1 MPCMRWCSVA
11 AIAPAIAG
19 CSLIYNPNNLPDPR
33 VIDAA
38 IVDVNPA
45 MPVVLDFA
53 PDSIDEGQGE
63 GGSVPALLV
72 LHGQNFVNSNFHLT
86 LTPPQGVTVHV
97 ETVGPP
103 TLSTGGDF
111 AVFQIVAHVDGTLA
125 GRVPL
130 DVTVTQDV
138 SPQYGG
144 GTATSVPPAKKFALN
159 GLPELTGSG
168 STTIDTGTLA
178 KKYSQV
184 KLGGVTFNG
193 TAAAVVRS
201 VSFLQITMSVLAKA
215 PGSAAGPGGVSG
227 GGAKGGG
234 PGGGDPG
241 TAAQVLGGGG
251 GGGGAGYVN
260 DGAMGQGPGGLGGA
274 TGGAGGPHAGDDRIA
289 SLMTNQPSAG
299 GAGGAGFLA
308 GSEPGGH
315 GGGGGGIV
323 VLSAGGDLTVT
334 GTITADGGKGDDG
347 NGGGGGGGGGAGG
360 TVIVSSDAGK
370 FSVTGAISIKA
381 GLPGKPLA
389 GAGSVGRARWDAI
402 AGTAPLSPDRA
413 AHRGPAFMIPPP
425 VVRTQPQTL
434 TLVGTSNDEFNI
446 RVTDQAN
453 AIHDGG
459 HNSIG
464 LDGTAPIAPTLYPG
478 YNRICITLEGG
489 TQGAVESDK
498 CTEVA
503 YLP

>member
-1 MPCMRWCSVA
+1 MRWCSVA
-11 AIAPAIAG
+11 ALAPAVAG

-33 VIDAA
+33 MIDAA
-38 IVDVNPA
+38 IADVNPA
-45 MPVVLDFA
+45 MPVVVDFA

-72 LHGQNFVNSNFHLT
+72 VHGQNFVNSNLHLT
-86 LTPPQGVTVHV
+86 LTPPQGVTVNV

-103 TLSTGGDF
+103 TVSVGGDF
-111 AVFQIVAHVDGTLA
+111 AVFQLVAHVDGNLTA
-125 GRVPL
+125 RVPL

-144 GTATSVPPAKKFALN
+144 GTATSAPPAKKFALN

-168 STTIDTGTLA
+168 STTIDTATLA

-184 KLGGVTFNG
+184 KLESVTFNG
-193 TAAAVVRS
+193 TAAAIVRS
-201 VSFLQITMSVLAKA
+201 VSFLQITMVLAKGT
-215 PGSAAGPGGVSG
+215 GSSAGPGGVSG
-227 GGAKGGG
+227 GGSKGGG

-241 TAAQVLGGGG
+241 TPAQVLGGGG
-251 GGGGAGYVN
+251 GGGGAGYTAN
-260 DGAMGQGPGGLGGA
+260 GTAGQGPGGLGGA
-274 TGGAGGPHAGDDRIA
+274 TGGAGGPHYGDDLIA
-289 SLMTNQPSAG
+289 SLMANQPSAG

-347 NGGGGGGGGGAGG
+347 AGGGGGGAGG

-381 GLPGKPLA
+381 GPPGSPLG

-402 AGTAPLSPDRA
+402 AGTAPVSPDRA
-413 AHRGPAFMIPPP
+413 AHRGPAFKIPTP
-425 VVRTQPQTL
+425 VVQTQPQTL
-434 TLVGTSNDEFNI
+434 TLLGTHNDGFSI
-446 RVTDQAN
+446 RVTDQTG

-459 HNSIG
+459 RNSIG
-464 LDGTAPIAPTLYPG
+464 LDDTAPIAPTLYPG
-478 YNRICITLEGG
+478 YNRICITLDTG
-489 TQGAVESDK
+489 TQGDVESDK